1 MHSAKTLRFVIMEA
15 NTGAIKLPEDLKVLP
30 KILDNG
36 TGVMIKACVG
46 VKSA

>member
-1 MHSAKTLRFVIMEA
+1 MHSTKTLHFVIMEEK
-15 NTGAIKLPEDLKVLP
+15 TGAIKLPEDLKVLP
-30 KILDNG
+30 KILDNA

>member
-1 MHSAKTLRFVIMEA
+1 MHSGKTLRFVIMEEK
-15 NTGAIKLPEDLKVLP
+15 TGAIKLPEDLTGLP
-30 KILDNG
+30 KISDNG